1 MCTVAECSFWLD
13 LFNMHG
19 HVCCTGSLS
28 YCYMK
33 EMKAIKVYMYLC
45 NDVVH
50 QHYCQMH
57 SQVTAIHK
65 LSQSVAFTVHV
76 CC

>member
-33 EMKAIKVYMYLC
+33 EMKAIKANL
-45 NDVVH
+45 
-50 QHYCQMH
+50 
-57 SQVTAIHK
+57 
-65 LSQSVAFTVHV
+65 HV
-76 CC
+76 LV